1 MTHQVQVRENVFS
14 SFTPKAT
21 YVNIVSLYVGACIVA
36 SEPKPESP
44 MRPKWNTA
52 WSPNRTTMEDERGL
66 ILEGKGELVVGHK
79 NERPADAEPKEDGQ
93 AGTWS
98 LTTDDGGRGR
108 KQG

>member
-66 ILEGKGELVVGHK
+66 ILEGKGELVVGTRMK
-79 NERPADAEPKEDGQ
+79 GQ
-93 AGTWS
+93 QTRNRRRM
-98 LTTDDGGRGR
+98 D
-108 KQG
+108 KQEHGA